1 LTAEDA
7 AAAAKKVKTKSST
20 AIAVVMDTVSDS
32 DDSEDSD
39 RSVSDIDPFSPFSIP
54 HLYWDCLIDGPSYTS
69 SVQSFGL
76 IDDGAHLALI
86 DKKFASDIG
95 LRQFCLHKP
104 VPISFALSD
113 TEDETSLTHYVKLC
127 CTSRDQS
134 WTSSSVR
141 FLVADNLCAPLLF
154 GLLWLA
160 KNHVVIDHEGRTV
173 IDKCCGFDLF
183 NPPEFKPPLPPKL
196 KLREKIKKNVADR
209 KTMVKELDTV
219 CKLRKD
225 ALELKGLFKN
235 VKQVDV
241 IAAVRERVEVL
252 AHWAELDDKGS
263 KLKAEFKCLF
273 EPMPHVDELPTD
285 ILCQIKLKDT
295 EKTFQS
301 RSYQSPRK

>member
-1 LTAEDA
+1 
-7 AAAAKKVKTKSST
+7 
-20 AIAVVMDTVSDS
+20 
-32 DDSEDSD
+32 
-39 RSVSDIDPFSPFSIP
+39 
-54 HLYWDCLIDGPSYTS
+54 
-69 SVQSFGL
+69 
-76 IDDGAHLALI
+76 
-86 DKKFASDIG
+86 
-95 LRQFCLHKP
+95 
-104 VPISFALSD
+104 
-113 TEDETSLTHYVKLC
+113 
-127 CTSRDQS
+127 
-134 WTSSSVR
+134 
-141 FLVADNLCAPLLF
+141 
-154 GLLWLA
+154 
-160 KNHVVIDHEGRTV
+160 
-173 IDKCCGFDLF
+173 LF

-225 ALELKGLFKN
+225 ALELEGLFEN

-285 ILCQIKLKDT
+285 VLCQIKLKDT

-301 RSYQSPRK
+301 CSYQSPRKYKDTWRVLIQSHLDAGRIHPSSSPYASPAFLIPKADKSALPHWVNDYRPLNSNTEHDRFPLQRVDNILADCAKGKIWSTIDFTDSFFQTRMHPDSIPFTAVNTPLGLYEWLVMPQGL